1 MDKIYNEYNK
11 EKSRKG
17 LVIINIILLL
27 LVIGLVLFILYDKK
41 ILFNKEEK
49 VVEIKSDLN
58 SEQLKIYNEFELV
71 YNAEYAYE
79 VSQNNYTDTKNNI
92 RYYTDIVIPYVNI
105 NSEDVKKINEDIKK
119 LNDSLV
125 KEYEN
130 NLINNEY
137 YVKSNYTYV
146 INNNILS
153 LVIIITRNN
162 ESNQEYNEYKTYNI
176 NLDTKKKMTYLELLN
191 SLTIKELDK
200 KITKKNIETLE
211 TEAIKEKT
219 LELIELNNIET
230 KEEYTEEIE
239 DKKTNTVTK
248 TIKQKD
254 VLFSGLTID
263 EWITSCTNDYLV
275 SKKENNNIYFI
286 DNEGYLNIVVK
297 VFNGKKEYSCNEVS
311 ILKING
317 EIYKNSGLK

>member
-27 LVIGLVLFILYDKK
+27 LVIGLVVFILYDKK

-58 SEQLKIYNEFELV
+58 SEQLKLYNEFELV

-79 VSQNNYTDTKNNI
+79 VNQNSYTDTKNNI
-92 RYYTDIVIPYVNI
+92 RYYTDIVIPYINI
-105 NSEDVKKINEDIKK
+105 NSEDAKNINEDIKK

-137 YVKSNYTYV
+137 YVKSNYSYV
-146 INNNILS
+146 IYDDILS
-153 LVIIITRNN
+153 LVVKITRNN

-239 DKKTNTVTK
+239 DKKTKTVTK

-254 VLFSGLTID
+254 VLFSGLTLD

>member
-92 RYYTDIVIPYVNI
+92 RYYTDIVIPFVNI

-191 SLTIKELDK
+191 SLTIKEIDK
-200 KITKKNIETLE
+200 KMTKKNIETLE

-219 LELIELNNIET
+219 LELIEINNIET

-239 DKKTNTVTK
+239 DKKTKTVTK

-254 VLFSGLTID
+254 VLFSGLTLD

>member
-92 RYYTDIVIPYVNI
+92 RYYTDIVIPYINI
-105 NSEDVKKINEDIKK
+105 NSEDVKKINEDIKE

-191 SLTIKELDK
+191 SLTIKEIDK
-200 KITKKNIETLE
+200 KMTKKNIETLE

-219 LELIELNNIET
+219 LELIEINNIET

-239 DKKTNTVTK
+239 DIKTKTVTK

-254 VLFSGLTID
+254 VLFSGLTLD

>member
-105 NSEDVKKINEDIKK
+105 NSEDVKKINEDIKE

-191 SLTIKELDK
+191 SLTIKEIDK
-200 KITKKNIETLE
+200 KMTKNNIETLE

-219 LELIELNNIET
+219 LELIEKNNIET

-239 DKKTNTVTK
+239 DKKTKTVTK

-254 VLFSGLTID
+254 VLFSGLTLD

>member
-200 KITKKNIETLE
+200 KITKNNIETLE

-263 EWITSCTNDYLV
+263 EWITSCTNDYIV

>member
-79 VSQNNYTDTKNNI
+79 VSQNNYTDTENNI
-92 RYYTDIVIPYVNI
+92 RYYTDIVIPFVNI

-254 VLFSGLTID
+254 VLFSGLTLD

>member
-92 RYYTDIVIPYVNI
+92 RYYTDIIINFVNI
-105 NSEDVKKINEDIKK
+105 NSEDVKKINEDIKE

-219 LELIELNNIET
+219 LELIEINNIET

-239 DKKTNTVTK
+239 DKKTKTVTK

-254 VLFSGLTID
+254 VLFSGLTLD

>member
-79 VSQNNYTDTKNNI
+79 VSQNNYTD
-92 RYYTDIVIPYVNI
+92 PYVNI

-191 SLTIKELDK
+191 SLTIKEIDK
-200 KITKKNIETLE
+200 KMTKKNIETLE

-219 LELIELNNIET
+219 LELIEINNIET

-239 DKKTNTVTK
+239 DKKTKTVTK

-254 VLFSGLTID
+254 VLFSGLTLD

>member
-17 LVIINIILLL
+17 LIIINIILLL
-27 LVIGLVLFILYDKK
+27 LVIGLVVFILYDKK

-58 SEQLKIYNEFELV
+58 SEQLKLYNEFELV

-92 RYYTDIVIPYVNI
+92 RYYTDIVIPYINI
-105 NSEDVKKINEDIKK
+105 NSEDAKSINEDIKE

-137 YVKSNYTYV
+137 YVKSNYSYV
-146 INNNILS
+146 IYDDILS
-153 LVIIITRNN
+153 LVVKITRND
-162 ESNQEYNEYKTYNI
+162 EKNQEYNEYKTYNI

-263 EWITSCTNDYLV
+263 EWITSCTNDYIV
-275 SKKENNNIYFI
+275 SKKENNNIFYI

>member
-254 VLFSGLTID
+254 VLFSGLTLD

>member
-79 VSQNNYTDTKNNI
+79 VNQNSYTDTKNNI
-92 RYYTDIVIPYVNI
+92 RYYTDIVIPYINI
-105 NSEDVKKINEDIKK
+105 NSEDAKNINEDIKK

-137 YVKSNYTYV
+137 YVKSNYSYV
-146 INNNILS
+146 IYDDILS
-153 LVIIITRNN
+153 LVVKITRND
-162 ESNQEYNEYKTYNI
+162 EKNQEYNEYKTYNI

-191 SLTIKELDK
+191 SLTIKEIDK
-200 KITKKNIETLE
+200 KMTKKNIETLE

-219 LELIELNNIET
+219 LELIEINNIET

-239 DKKTNTVTK
+239 DKKTKTVTK

-254 VLFSGLTID
+254 VLFSGLTLD

>member
-191 SLTIKELDK
+191 SLTIKEIDK
-200 KITKKNIETLE
+200 KMTKKNIETLE

-219 LELIELNNIET
+219 LELIEINNIET

-239 DKKTNTVTK
+239 DKKTKTVTK

-254 VLFSGLTID
+254 VLFSGLTLD

>member
-92 RYYTDIVIPYVNI
+92 RYYTDIVIPFVNI

>member
-92 RYYTDIVIPYVNI
+92 RYYTDIVIPFVNI
-105 NSEDVKKINEDIKK
+105 NSEDVKKINEDIKE

-254 VLFSGLTID
+254 VLFSGLTLD
-263 EWITSCTNDYLV
+263 EWITSCTNDYIV
-275 SKKENNNIYFI
+275 SKKENNNIFYI

-297 VFNGKKEYSCNEVS
+297 VFNGKQEYSCNETS

>member
-105 NSEDVKKINEDIKK
+105 NSEDVKKINEDIKE

-191 SLTIKELDK
+191 SLTIKEIDK
-200 KITKKNIETLE
+200 KMTKKNIETLE

-219 LELIELNNIET
+219 LELIEINNIET

-239 DKKTNTVTK
+239 DKKTKTVTK

-254 VLFSGLTID
+254 VLFSGLTLD

>member
-92 RYYTDIVIPYVNI
+92 RYYTDIVIPFVNI
-105 NSEDVKKINEDIKK
+105 NSEDVKKINEDIKE

-191 SLTIKELDK
+191 SLTIKEIDK
-200 KITKKNIETLE
+200 KMTKNNIETLE

-219 LELIELNNIET
+219 LELIEINNIET

-254 VLFSGLTID
+254 VLFSGLTLD

>member
-105 NSEDVKKINEDIKK
+105 NSEDVKKINEDIKE

-254 VLFSGLTID
+254 VLFSGLTLD